1 MAGAYL
7 RNMGLMGGPLAQDA
21 ILRTVSRG
29 SADQSQVP
37 SIDLVVENI
46 YASLEKE
53 GRGRELQAMGISQ
66 RETNREANLGLNR
79 ERFGIQQDYA
89 TLARENDAFNR
100 EQASSASRI
109 AMGPGL
115 AVSGL
120 AALGNFAEGRTRN
133 RLSQDLI
140 GRFDAYFKKQPYD
153 YA

>member
-1 MAGAYL
+1 
-7 RNMGLMGGPLAQDA
+7 MGLMGGPLAQDA

-66 RETNREANLGLNR
+66 QIENREATLGLSR
-79 ERFGIQQDYA
+79 ERLN
-89 TLARENDAFNR
+89 LARENSAFNR

-109 AMGPGL
+109 ARGPGL